1 VSASDRAS
9 ETDPAAASD
18 PVATL
23 DAGERAALAAV
34 ADRLIPEAHGMPSA
48 ASVLDDERLRFVLTA
63 RPDLVEPLRA
73 ALRASLPDGPSERLE
88 RLERDEPDH
97 RAALQF
103 VIVAGYYTDA
113 GVRERIGYPGQ
124 RRLPVHPPQPE
135 AYVEEGL
142 IEQVLA
148 RGPVWK
154 DPRTGR
160 RAEPR

>member
-1 VSASDRAS
+1 MSAI
-9 ETDPAAASD
+9 DPAHVTD

-23 DAGERAALAAV
+23 DAGQRAALAAV

-48 ASVLDDERLRFVLTA
+48 ASVLSDERLRFVLTA

-73 ALRASLPDGPSERLE
+73 ALRSDLPDDPSERLE

-103 VIVAGYYTDA
+103 AIVAGYYTDA
-113 GVRERIGYPGQ
+113 GVRELIGYPGQ
-124 RRLPVHPPQPE
+124 RRLPVYPPQAEP
-135 AYVEEGL
+135 YVEEGL
-142 IEQVLA
+142 IHQVLA

-154 DPRTGR
+154 DPATGR
-160 RAEPR
+160 RAQTR